1 MASTNLSKVGF
12 ILIIILFKI
21 LVGYL
26 MYSAFYLIFEDWGD
40 TLFII
45 FFFLGFHQ
53 LTDFLFS
60 IFYSILE
67 FLFVKLASFVKR
79 FYQKR
84 KTLIY
89 LDANKNKIKFE
100 KDNGLWNSD
109 VLVIIF
115 FFVNKNRI
123 FFQNKSKLKSG
134 DLQIYNWQSFLDLC
148 FNNPDIIF
156 LIETNKNDVGFEK
169 FSNQDR

>member
-1 MASTNLSKVGF
+1 MALTKTANFGF
-12 ILIIILFKI
+12 LIILVLFKI

-26 MYSAFYLIFEDWGD
+26 IYSAFDLIFKDWSD

-45 FFFLGFHQ
+45 FFVFGFHQ
-53 LTDFLFS
+53 FTDFLFS

-156 LIETNKNDVGFEK
+156 LIETDKNDVGFEK
-169 FSNQDR
+169 FSN